1 MNSVRT
7 YSVSYLTLLIS
18 GVLFSA
24 LFISCGGTTALRAD
38 QERNLYDWE
47 AKILHPSAMVYHQSA
62 DSSTFYFRLFSD
74 ELLYTRSQPD
84 EEFSAKLKFFLE
96 IKQISTGEIDS
107 LFFTYEDINPDK
119 EVRQI
124 IGKHR
129 FPLADEGDYIV
140 RVNVR
145 DLSRRSNAN
154 LKLEVRKTSGLIREN
169 MLIINEESLAPVFG
183 NDANIGEPLL
193 MSSDRLAPET
203 LYHSKALGS
212 LPLPPP
218 PYSYSE
224 PKLDVELGESSPLTA
239 TGAFY
244 SLELDTAL
252 NVIRNESGASSFA
265 LFGRPG
271 DYPEVRDLDQLIESM
286 RYITS
291 RSEFKKITT
300 SSYPKKALDEFWIET
315 AGSKE
320 KARELIKTYY
330 RRVREANLYFS
341 SISEGWKSDRGLVH
355 IVFGNPNKILL
366 EPGKEVW
373 VYGEDSNISALT
385 FTFKKTRHPYSNNV
399 YVLDRSSLY
408 KPGWDQAVANWRR
421 GRVFSE

>member
-1 MNSVRT
+1 MSLRCFSSVR
-7 YSVSYLTLLIS
+7 IP
-18 GVLFSA
+18 VLFLWAVMAFAFLS
-24 LFISCGGTTALRAD
+24 SCGSSAALRAD

-47 AKILHPSAMVYHQSA
+47 AKILHPSIMVYHQSA
-62 DSSTFYFRLFSD
+62 DSSTLYFKLFSD
-74 ELLYTRSQPD
+74 ELLYTRAQPN

-96 IKQISTGEIDS
+96 IQEKSTGEVDS
-107 LFFTYEDINPDK
+107 LFFTYEDINPDQ
-119 EVRQI
+119 EVREI

-129 FPLADEGDYIV
+129 FSLADGSEYTF

-154 LKLEVRKTSGLIREN
+154 LKLDVRKTPGMIREN
-169 MLIINEESLAPVFG
+169 MLIIDEESLAPIFG
-183 NDANIGEPLL
+183 NDASIGRPLL
-193 MSSDRLAPET
+193 MSSDRLSPEP
-203 LYHSKALGS
+203 LYHSKALES

-224 PKLDVELGESSPLTA
+224 PKLDVELGESSVLQPI
-239 TGAFY
+239 GAFY
-244 SLELDTAL
+244 SFQLDTAL
-252 NVIRNESGASSFA
+252 NVIRDESGAYSFA

-271 DYPEVRDLDQLIESM
+271 DYPEVRDLNQLIESM

-385 FTFKKTRHPYSNNV
+385 FTFKRTRHPYSNNV
-399 YVLDRSSLY
+399 YILDRSSLY

>member
-1 MNSVRT
+1 MKFGRN
-7 YSVSYLTLLIS
+7 YSSAFTSLLILV
-18 GVLFSA
+18 VLYATFLS
-24 LFISCGGTTALRAD
+24 SCGSSSALRAD

-62 DSSTFYFRLFSD
+62 DSSTFYFKLLSD
-74 ELLYTRSQPD
+74 ELLYTRAQPN

-96 IKQISTGEIDS
+96 IKQKSTGEIDS

-119 EVRQI
+119 EVRQT

-129 FPLADEGDYIV
+129 FPLADGEEYV
-140 RVNVR
+140 VKVNVR
-145 DLSRRSNAN
+145 DLSRKSNAN
-154 LKLEVRKTSGLIREN
+154 LKLNVLKTGGLIREN
-169 MLIINEESLAPVFG
+169 MLIIAEESLAPIFG
-183 NDANIGEPLL
+183 SDATIGAPLL

-224 PKLDVELGESSPLTA
+224 PKLDVELGESSSLTP

-252 NVIRNESGASSFA
+252 NVIRNESGSSSFA
-265 LFGRPG
+265 LFGRTG

-291 RSEFKKITT
+291 RSEFKKITS

-385 FTFKKTRHPYSNNV
+385 FTFKRTRHPYSSNV
-399 YVLDRSSLY
+399 YILDRSSLY